1 MFRELLSGPQ
11 RTLVNDAIDELLQ
24 MVRHGEHMFGAA
36 SASLLDGAPVQD
48 VSKEDR
54 DVHLGER
61 MVRRLV
67 FEHLTINPQQD
78 LAASLSLLSV
88 VHDVERIGDYAKSL
102 SELMQFG
109 QVCQEESRH
118 RQMCRDLRDRVKP
131 LFAKTLEGL
140 RESDVD
146 ACREVMR
153 IHEEVKK
160 GTDELMAEVMADA
173 DAGRGAVL
181 CTVVSR
187 YIRRVSAHLSNV
199 ASSVVN
205 PLDQLAHKEAP

>member
-24 MVRHGEHMFGAA
+24 MVRHGEHMFGVA

-48 VSKEDR
+48 VSKEDK